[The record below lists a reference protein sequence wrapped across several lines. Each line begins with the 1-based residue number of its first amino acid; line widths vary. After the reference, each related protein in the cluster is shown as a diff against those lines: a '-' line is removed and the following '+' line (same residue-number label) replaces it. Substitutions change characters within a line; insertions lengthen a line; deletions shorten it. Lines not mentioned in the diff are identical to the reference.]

1 MRSFFTR
8 ALVLSLVLAWSATLA
23 QAQAPPSKPPAATD
37 PSANA
42 ALQYWQAF
50 AQMPSLDQEQ
60 QKLLE
65 DWGKVEDWYKQP
77 LSPEAEKLVAAANT
91 SLMYLH
97 RGAQMPHCDWGLDY
111 GDGISM
117 LLPHLTK
124 SRDLARLAALRARI
138 ELEKGH
144 YKQAR
149 GDLAAIMGLAR
160 HVGRDPIMICLLV
173 QYGLEGM
180 VVDLVAPYVLDIK
193 APPDQAVAMFQ
204 ALPKAA
210 TLEESIKSEKFHM
223 ARWII
228 KKLRDEEARQPGA
241 GRALWLNLLEG
252 PDVPD
257 SVKQIELQKGIELME
272 KMLPVYDEMAR
283 LVVLP
288 NDQFDAQ
295 YPAFKQK
302 TKSENPLAGTLLPAI
317 DQLRA
322 KDQRSQARLAM
333 LLAAVAVAAEGQDK
347 LKEIKD
353 PFGSGPFEYKALDQG
368 FELRSKL
375 LFEDKPVTLTV
386 GQRKR

>member
-1 MRSFFTR
+1 MRSFLTR
-8 ALVLSLVLAWSATLA
+8 ALVLSLALVWSAAAA
-23 QAQAPPSKPPAATD
+23 QAQADKPPPAAD
-37 PSANA
+37 ASANA

-50 AQMPSLDQEQ
+50 SQLPSLDQEQ

-77 LSPEAEKLVAAANT
+77 LSPEADKLVAASHT

-97 RGAQMPHCDWGLDY
+97 RGAQLPHCDWGLDY
-111 GDGISM
+111 GDGISL
-117 LLPHLTK
+117 LLPYLTK

-138 ELEKGH
+138 EMERGH

-149 GDLAAIMGLAR
+149 ADLVAIMALAR

-193 APPDQAVAMFQ
+193 APPAEAAAMFQ

-210 TLEESIKSEKFHM
+210 TLEQAIRSEKDHM
-223 ARWII
+223 ARWIVR
-228 KKLRDEEARQPGA
+228 KLRDEETRQPGA
-241 GRALWLNLLEG
+241 GRVLWLNLLQGAE
-252 PDVPD
+252 VPE
-257 SVKQIELQKGIELME
+257 SLKQVEMDKAVELTE
-272 KMLPVYDEMAR
+272 KILLVYDDLAR
-283 LVVLP
+283 LMTLP

-295 YPAFKQK
+295 YPSFKEK
-302 TKSENPLAGTLLPAI
+302 TKAENPLAGTLLPAI

-322 KDQRSQARLAM
+322 KDQRNQVRLAM
-333 LLAAVAVAAEGQDK
+333 LLAAAAVAAEGPDK
-347 LKEIKD
+347 LKESKD
-353 PFGSGPFEYKALDQG
+353 PFGTGPFEYKAQGQG

-375 LFEDKPVTLTV
+375 QFEGKPVTLTV
-386 GQRKR
+386 GQRKK